1 MQICYLNES
10 AQGAVE
16 KYNEERHTGMVK
28 ESGALWDNKLIRMS
42 IICVGVW
49 FFFRYLF
56 TLVAPFILAFLL
68 ITLCYPLLERIQK
81 RIPVKKKFL
90 AIGIILPLF
99 VLLAAALWI
108 VLLIGG
114 RQLEGLPAFCTQVGR
129 QMEFFF
135 HRCCGGLDGKFG
147 WDGQQIETYLIE
159 QMTVVM
165 ENVQI
170 QVVPQILSSSYNCFK
185 GIFAAVGFLAIT
197 CIAAFLLEK
206 EYAGLV
212 ERLKRSRE
220 LSLVW
225 SVVEGVLS
233 YIITFIKAQGVIL
246 LIISVLCSVVLGI
259 AGIPGGILFG
269 LLAGLLDMLPFI
281 GTGIVLVP
289 LSVWQL
295 LNGQYVQMT
304 VCLVLYGVCIV
315 SRELLE
321 PKLIGRRIGIAPV
334 FMLLAV
340 YAGVKLFGVGGII
353 KGPLALIVISE
364 IWKTGSKEYDQDF
377 AS

>member
-1 MQICYLNES
+1 MIKKSNL
-10 AQGAVE
+10 
-16 KYNEERHTGMVK
+16 
-28 ESGALWDNKLIRMS
+28 LWDNKLIRMS
-42 IICVGVW
+42 VICVGVW
-49 FFFRYLF
+49 FFFRFLF

-90 AIGIILPLF
+90 ALGIILPLF
-99 VLLAAALWI
+99 LLVVAVLWI
-108 VLLIGG
+108 VVLFGG
-114 RQLEGLPAFCTQVGR
+114 RQLEGLPAFCTQVG
-129 QMEFFF
+129 QQLEFFF

-170 QVVPQILSSSYNCFK
+170 QVVPQILSSSYSCFK

-197 CIAAFLLEK
+197 CIAVFLMEK

-212 ERLKRSRE
+212 EQLKRSPE

-246 LIISVLCSVVLGI
+246 LIISILCGTVLGI

-269 LLAGLLDMLPFI
+269 LLAGFLDALPFI
-281 GTGIVLVP
+281 GTGVVLVP
-289 LSVWQL
+289 LSIQQFI
-295 LNGQYVQMT
+295 GGSYVRGA
-304 VCLVLYGVCIV
+304 VCLLVYVACIFI
-315 SRELLE
+315 RELLE
-321 PKLIGRRIGIAPV
+321 PRLIGKKIGVSPIAI
-334 FMLLAV
+334 LLSI
-340 YAGVKLFGVGGII
+340 YAGIKLFGMWGII
-353 KGPLALIVISE
+353 GGPLGFIIIYQAFMSLE
-364 IWKTGSKEYDQDF
+364 RRRDF
-377 AS
+377 

>member
-1 MQICYLNES
+1 MI
-10 AQGAVE
+10 E
-16 KYNEERHTGMVK
+16 KSNTF
-28 ESGALWDNKLIRMS
+28 WDNKLIRMS
-42 IICVGVW
+42 VVCVGVW
-49 FFFRYLF
+49 FFFRFLF

-68 ITLCYPLLERIQK
+68 ITLCYPLLERIQR

-90 AIGIILPLF
+90 ALGIILPLF
-99 VLLAAALWI
+99 LLVVAALWI
-108 VLLIGG
+108 VALLGG
-114 RQLEGLPAFCTQVGR
+114 RQLEGLPAFCTQVG
-129 QMEFFF
+129 QQLEFFF

-170 QVVPQILSSSYNCFK
+170 QVVPQILSSSYSCFK

-197 CIAAFLLEK
+197 CIAVFLMEK

-212 ERLKRSRE
+212 DQLKRSTE

-233 YIITFIKAQGVIL
+233 YIITFIRAQGVIL
-246 LIISVLCSVVLGI
+246 LIISILCATALGI

-269 LLAGLLDMLPFI
+269 LLAGFLDMLPFI

-289 LSVWQL
+289 LSAWQL
-295 LNGQYVQMT
+295 LNGEYVRMT
-304 VCLVLYGVCIV
+304 VCLILYGVCIV
-315 SRELLE
+315 TRELLE
-321 PKLIGRRIGIAPV
+321 PKLIGKRIGIAPV

-340 YAGVKLFGVGGII
+340 YAGVKLFGVGGIV
-353 KGPLALIVISE
+353 KGPLALIVIYE
-364 IWKTGSKEYDQDF
+364 IWKRE
-377 AS
+377 

>member
-1 MQICYLNES
+1 MIKKSNL
-10 AQGAVE
+10 
-16 KYNEERHTGMVK
+16 
-28 ESGALWDNKLIRMS
+28 LWDNKLIRMS
-42 IICVGVW
+42 VICVGVW
-49 FFFRYLF
+49 FFFRFLF

-90 AIGIILPLF
+90 ALGIILPLF
-99 VLLAAALWI
+99 LLVVAILWI
-108 VLLIGG
+108 VVLFGG
-114 RQLEGLPAFCTQVGR
+114 RQLEGLPAFCTQVG
-129 QMEFFF
+129 QQLEFFF

-170 QVVPQILSSSYNCFK
+170 QVVPQILSSSYSCFK

-197 CIAAFLLEK
+197 CIAVFLMEK

-212 ERLKRSRE
+212 EQLKSSPE

-246 LIISVLCSVVLGI
+246 LIISILCGTVLGI

-269 LLAGLLDMLPFI
+269 LLAGFLDMLPFI

-295 LNGQYVQMT
+295 LNGEYARMV
-304 VCLVLYGVCIV
+304 VCLILYGVCIV
-315 SRELLE
+315 TRELLE
-321 PKLIGRRIGIAPV
+321 PKLIGKRIGIAPV

-340 YAGVKLFGVGGII
+340 YAGVKLFGVGGIV
-353 KGPLALIVISE
+353 KGPLALIVIYE
-364 IWKTGSKEYDQDF
+364 IWKTELP
-377 AS
+377 A

>member
-1 MQICYLNES
+1 M
-10 AQGAVE
+10 
-16 KYNEERHTGMVK
+16 ER
-28 ESGALWDNKLIRMS
+28 ESGTLWDNKLIRMGV
-42 IICVGVW
+42 ICAGVW

-68 ITLCYPLLERIQK
+68 ITLWYPLLERIQK

-90 AIGIILPLF
+90 AIGMLIPFFLLTAAFLWMILLF
-99 VLLAAALWI
+99 
-108 VLLIGG
+108 GG
-114 RQLEGLPAFCTQVGR
+114 RQLDGLPAFCTEAGR
-129 QMEFFF
+129 QLELFF
-135 HRCCGGLDGKFG
+135 HRCCCGLDGKFG

-159 QMTVVM
+159 QMTVIM

-170 QVVPQILSSSYNCFK
+170 QVMPQLLSSSYNCFK
-185 GIFAAVGFLAIT
+185 GILAAVGFLAIT

-206 EYAGLV
+206 EYTGLV
-212 ERLKRSRE
+212 EALKRSRE

-246 LIISVLCSVVLGI
+246 LIISILCAVVLGV

-269 LLAGLLDMLPFI
+269 LLAGFLDMLPFI

-289 LSVWQL
+289 LGVWQL
-295 LNGQYVQMT
+295 LNGQYGRMA
-304 VCLVLYGVCIV
+304 VCLVLYGVCV
-315 SRELLE
+315 VTRELLE

-340 YAGVKLFGVGGII
+340 YAGVKLFGVGGIV
-353 KGPLALIVISE
+353 KGPLALIVIWE
-364 IWKTGSKEYDQDF
+364 IWRTNRQREEWTRKNTGV
-377 AS
+377 